1 MTRVLRCR
9 MLYICRGGA
18 LANPCLSR
26 ARTNALQEPFL
37 EFPRKAVILN
47 ISENSGSRIRVL
59 IVDDQELIRR
69 GMELML
75 SMESDIEVVG
85 QACDGVEAVEM
96 AQRLEPDVVLMD
108 LHMPRKGGVSA
119 TREIAAAR
127 PATRMLVLT
136 TLDAEETVFEAIR
149 AGAQAYLLK
158 DATEREL
165 LETVRLVHRGESM
178 LTPQIARKV
187 MDQFRRLSP
196 RLDTVPAPGN
206 DQVHN
211 ASHQDRDTPKKRPLD
226 ALSEPLTEKEE
237 KILQLI
243 VEGDSNKQIA
253 KAVFLA
259 EGTVKNYVSRIMDKF
274 HANTRTEL
282 AVMSMRRTRRE

>member
-1 MTRVLRCR
+1 MDAPDPAAT
-9 MLYICRGGA
+9 
-18 LANPCLSR
+18 
-26 ARTNALQEPFL
+26 
-37 EFPRKAVILN
+37 
-47 ISENSGSRIRVL
+47 RIRVL

-69 GMELML
+69 GMQLML
-75 SMESDIEVVG
+75 SMEPDIEVVG
-85 QACDGVEAVEM
+85 QACDGVEAVDM
-96 AQRLEPDVVLMD
+96 ALRLNPDVVLMD

-119 TREIAAAR
+119 TREIAATC

-165 LETVRLVHRGESM
+165 LDTVRLVHRGESQ

-187 MDQFRRLSP
+187 MDQFRRLSVSTSVWP
-196 RLDTVPAPGN
+196 RDAEPAANGP
-206 DQVHN
+206 
-211 ASHQDRDTPKKRPLD
+211 RDGARQAPP
-226 ALSEPLTEKEE
+226 ALAAAGMELLTEKEE
-237 KILQLI
+237 RILQLI
-243 VEGDSNKQIA
+243 VEGDSNRQIA

-274 HANTRTEL
+274 HASTRTEL
-282 AVMSMRRTRRE
+282 AVMSIRRKRAD